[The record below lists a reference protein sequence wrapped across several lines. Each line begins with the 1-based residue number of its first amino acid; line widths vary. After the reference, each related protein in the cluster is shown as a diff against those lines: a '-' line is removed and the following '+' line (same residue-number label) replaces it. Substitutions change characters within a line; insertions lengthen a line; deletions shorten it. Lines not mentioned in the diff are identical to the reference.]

1 MAFIFPLSD
10 RDMAVSLLHRSSE
23 REEKTES
30 NVANGTEIRRTL
42 VRRIC
47 ASTAFQKSPQL
58 AKFLKYVYRRSEEGR
73 AAELNEQHLGVALFE
88 RRSGYD
94 PGDDSIVRSHA
105 SRLRRKLEEYFEQQ
119 GALEPLRIV
128 IPRGSYAPCFFSA
141 PAPPQQEN
149 PLPAAISTTALAPE
163 SAPSLPAIDSQ
174 AAELTAGQLLRAER
188 SARLYRR
195 LSLCLLA
202 ALVLCS
208 LLICY
213 QRWQS
218 AMRSPLHAIA
228 HHPLWSRLIDPHRG
242 TIVVAADS
250 GAVLLQ
256 NLTLRPIDLGSY
268 TSGAYLHTG
277 RTAQFSEQALASMG
291 SRHYTSMVDLKIF
304 RHLDAMLGDRTDLL
318 EMRYARELQID
329 ELKHGNAIL
338 LGTYESTPWVQ
349 LYEQKM
355 NFYFQ
360 NDLAHGVFS
369 IVNRAPRTGE
379 NARYDSAVADPRHTV
394 YGVVAFQPALDKTGH
409 VLILE
414 GQSMSGTQTASDFVF
429 NDALLLPFL
438 DRIRTPDGDIPPF
451 ELLLRSHN
459 IASASSQIDIVTYR
473 VDGK

>member
-1 MAFIFPLSD
+1 MA
-10 RDMAVSLLHRSSE
+10 ASLLHQASE
-23 REEKTES
+23 YNETTTNSTE
-30 NVANGTEIRRTL
+30 ARRAL

-47 ASTAFQKSPQL
+47 ASAPFQKSPQL

-73 AAELNEQHLGVALFE
+73 AAELNEHHLGVALFE
-88 RRSGYD
+88 RKSGYD

-119 GALEPLRIV
+119 GTLEPLRIV

-141 PAPPQQEN
+141 PAPPPQEN
-149 PLPAAISTTALAPE
+149 PLPATMATTAPETAP
-163 SAPSLPAIDSQ
+163 ALPAIDLQ
-174 AAELTAGQLLRAER
+174 AADLAAEQLIHTQR
-188 SARLYRR
+188 SVRFYRR
-195 LSLCLLA
+195 LSLSLLA
-202 ALVLCS
+202 MLVLC
-208 LLICY
+208 LATVGY
-213 QRWQS
+213 QRWQ
-218 AMRSPLHAIA
+218 RETHSPLRVIA
-228 HHPLWSRLIDPHRG
+228 RHPLWSRLIDPQRR
-242 TIVVAADS
+242 TIVVTADS

-256 NLTLRPIDLGSY
+256 NLTQRPIDLGSY

-277 RTAQFSEQALASMG
+277 RTAQFSEQALAGMG

-304 RHLDAMLGDRTDLL
+304 RHLDAMLGDRTDLI

-329 ELKHGNAIL
+329 ELKRGNAIL

-360 NDLAHGVFS
+360 NDLTRGVFS
-369 IVNRAPRTGE
+369 IVNRAPRPGE
-379 NARYDSAVADPRHTV
+379 SARYDSAVADPRHTV

-438 DRIRTPDGDIPPF
+438 NRIRTPDGNIPAF

-459 IASASSQIDIVTYR
+459 IASASSQIDIVAYR
-473 VDGK
+473 VDEN

>member
-1 MAFIFPLSD
+1 
-10 RDMAVSLLHRSSE
+10 MAVPLLDRSSE
-23 REEKTES
+23 QQEAPGGNATD
-30 NVANGTEIRRTL
+30 NAAMRRAL

-58 AKFLKYVYRRSEEGR
+58 AKFLNYVYRRGEEGR

-105 SRLRRKLEEYFEQQ
+105 SRLRRKLEEYFELQ
-119 GALEPLRIV
+119 GASEALRLV

-141 PAPPQQEN
+141 PAPPPLQEN
-149 PLPAAISTTALAPE
+149 PPAAFVPAPLE
-163 SAPSLPAIDSQ
+163 TSSSLPADS
-174 AAELTAGQLLRAER
+174 AKVAELLSAQLLYAQKNT
-188 SARLYRR
+188 RLYQR
-195 LSLCLLA
+195 LSISLLA
-202 ALVLCS
+202 ALVVCF
-208 LLICY
+208 IAVGY
-213 QRWQS
+213 QRWQNEVH
-218 AMRSPLHAIA
+218 SPLHMIA
-228 HHPLWSRLIDPHRG
+228 HHPLWSRLIDPQRR

-256 NLTLRPIDLGSY
+256 NFSQRRLDLGSY

-277 RTAQFSEQALASMG
+277 RTAQFSEQALANLG

-304 RHLDAMLGDRTDLL
+304 RHLDAMLGARTDLL
-318 EMRYARELQID
+318 DMRYARELQID
-329 ELKHGNAIL
+329 ELKHGSAIL

-360 NDLAHGVFS
+360 NDLAHGIFS
-369 IVNRAPRTGE
+369 IINRAPRPGE
-379 NARYDSAVADPRHTV
+379 SARYNSDVADPQHTV
-394 YGVVAFQPALDKTGH
+394 YGLIAFQPALDKTGH

-438 DRIRTPDGDIPPF
+438 GHIRRPDGNIPPF

-459 IASASSQIDIVTYR
+459 IASASSQIDIIAYR
-473 VDGK
+473 VDDTDNK